1 MAAATENL
9 LHPPPAMAEG
19 RDRAFGWALRPRGL
33 VLLLAGSL
41 CLLPGFFLHLR
52 PGMLLLALALWNAVV
67 LLLAAAELRGLPR
80 SLTVTRSFLA
90 TPALDAP
97 TAIELLMLHT
107 AARAVTIQLT
117 DSLHTSLAPM
127 PLSSQIRAFPRE
139 ATPAMLLATPVA
151 RGDFALGPVYCRVR
165 GALGLAERWIT
176 AHPVQ
181 TVRVYPSAVRAGSEG
196 DLPLL
201 NARQLELEKRR
212 LRHKGTG
219 RDFQSLREYQPGDAL
234 RDLSWTASA
243 RRGKLITRQFTT
255 ERSQQVWVLLDAG
268 RLSQTTAEGAV
279 SISLS
284 PDRGVMHIAAASQ
297 SAMATKTIATSQ
309 LDQAA
314 SAALLLARAVQGAG
328 DKFGLLAY
336 GRTVRQQL
344 VPGNG
349 AGHLRLLVDLLAQ
362 VASERGEANHLRAVA
377 RFQSLQ
383 RRRSLVVWIT
393 EVAESA
399 GRPEIAL
406 AVAELA
412 RRHLPLILLLEH
424 PELTALAGAAPADA
438 DQMFA
443 IAAAREMEERRR
455 ILVADLERGGALV
468 VRTTSAGLA
477 ADAIRNYL
485 EIKAKGLL

>member
-9 LHPPPAMAEG
+9 LHPPPATAEG
-19 RDRAFGWALRPRGL
+19 RTRALGWALRPRGL

-52 PGMLLLALALWNAVV
+52 PGLLLLALALWNAVV
-67 LLLAAAELRGLPR
+67 LLLAALELRGLPR
-80 SLTVTRSFLA
+80 ALTVTRSFLA
-90 TPALDAP
+90 TPALGAP
-97 TAIELLMLHT
+97 TAIELLVLHT
-107 AARAVTIQLT
+107 AARAITVQLT
-117 DSLHTSLAPM
+117 DSLHPSLAPM
-127 PLSSQIRAFPRE
+127 PLSARARAFPRE

-151 RGDFALGPVYCRVR
+151 RGDFTLGPVYCRVR

-181 TVRVYPSAVRAGSEG
+181 TVRVYPAAVRAGSEG

-268 RLSQTTAEGAV
+268 RLSQTTAGGV
-279 SISLS
+279 SLS
-284 PDRGVMHIAAASQ
+284 QDPAVRHIAVTHVD
-297 SAMATKTIATSQ
+297 SATRTIATSQ

-314 SAALLLARAVQGAG
+314 SAALLLARAVLGAG

-344 VPGNG
+344 VPGSG

-424 PELTALAGAAPADA
+424 PELSALAGAAAADA

-455 ILVADLERGGALV
+455 ALIADLERGGALV